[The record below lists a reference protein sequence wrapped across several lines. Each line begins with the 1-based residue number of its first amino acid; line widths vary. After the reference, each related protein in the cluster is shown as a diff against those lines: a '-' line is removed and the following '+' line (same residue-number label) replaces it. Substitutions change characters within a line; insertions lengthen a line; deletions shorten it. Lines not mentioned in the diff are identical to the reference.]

1 MGDDMTTLTTPLW
14 TENNRTRLLSE
25 FAQLRMMLGGDARAH
40 EPDAHTS
47 EPWDGERPPAIETLA
62 AIFELSRFERD
73 LLLLCAG
80 VEMEGDLGE
89 LCGRLNGKPQRNCPT
104 FGLAMSLLPDPD
116 WNALAPWAPLR
127 RFRLIDVEP
136 GFGLAAAPLR
146 IDERILHYLAGTN
159 RMDARMESVLHYKDA
174 RNPLAEEHEALV
186 ENMATEFHGRPAAM
200 SLHFHGDDPEAQETI
215 AARIARRFGRH
226 LFVLRMEDAPA
237 VGAELEQ
244 FLALWSRESL
254 LLPAFLL
261 LEWQGETPSANA
273 RTLAERIPN
282 PLLIASR
289 DPQKLHRL
297 TWRYEVSKTEP
308 PTQRTLWRLALAS
321 AGEEEHSLQI
331 LHATN
336 GSASHSPLDEMLDR
350 MAEQFRLSAE
360 TIATITET
368 AVVASDDAES
378 LAARLWQSCRAVSR
392 PQLDL
397 LAERIKPRAGWDDL
411 VLPEAQMAVL
421 RMLVSQAR
429 NRMTVYERW
438 GFARRG
444 RRGLGLSALF
454 AGASGTGKTLAAEV
468 LANELELDLYRIDL
482 SAVVS
487 KYIGE
492 TEKNLKKVFDAAE
505 QGGAVLL
512 FDEAE
517 ALFGKRSE
525 VRDSHDRY
533 ANIEVGYLL
542 QRMESFQGVAI
553 LTTNA
558 KASLDKAFQRRL
570 RFTVDFPYPGVA
582 EREAIWRRSIP
593 AETPATGLEPA
604 RLAQLNMPGGNIRN
618 IALNAAFLA
627 AGQGKPLNMAHLR
640 EAANLEAAKVERPV
654 AGIETRGWE

>member
-1 MGDDMTTLTTPLW
+1 MPLW
-14 TENNRTRLLSE
+14 IESNRTQLLGE
-25 FAQLRMMLGGDARAH
+25 FARLRGLLGGDTPGPH
-40 EPDAHTS
+40 PHSS
-47 EPWDGERPPAIETLA
+47 EPWDGERPPAIDMLA
-62 AIFELSRFERD
+62 TIFELGPFERD

-80 VEMEGDLGE
+80 VEMESDLGE
-89 LCGRLNGKPQRNCPT
+89 LCGRLTGRPQRNSPT
-104 FGLAMSLLPDPD
+104 FGLAMSLLSYPD
-116 WNALAPWAPLR
+116 WNALAPWGPLR

-146 IDERILHYLAGTN
+146 IDERILHFLAGTN
-159 RMDARMESVLHYKDA
+159 RMDSRLENVLHYKEA
-174 RNPLAEEHEALV
+174 RSPLAEEHEALV
-186 ENMATEFHGRPAAM
+186 EQIATEFRGRPEAM
-200 SLHFHGDDPEAQETI
+200 ALHFHGDDPEAQETI
-215 AARIARRFGRH
+215 AARIAARFGRH
-226 LFVLRMEDAPA
+226 LFVLRIEDGPA

-244 FLALWSRESL
+244 FLALWSREAL

-261 LEWQGETPSANA
+261 LACQAESPGTNA
-273 RTLAERIPN
+273 RTLAERMPN

-297 TWRYEVSKTEP
+297 TWRHDVSRP
-308 PTQRTLWRLALAS
+308 GPATQRTLWDLALAR
-321 AGEEEHSLQI
+321 AGESQDSRRTLPSVDS
-331 LHATN
+331 
-336 GSASHSPLDEMLDR
+336 SASGSQLNEMLDR

-360 TIATITET
+360 TIATIAQA
-368 AVVASDDAES
+368 AVAAES
-378 LAARLWQSCRAVSR
+378 VEPGDLSARLWRSCRAVSR

-397 LAERIKPRAGWDDL
+397 LAERLEPRAGWEDL
-411 VLPEAQMAVL
+411 VLPEPQMAAL

-438 GFARRG
+438 GFARSG

-468 LANELELDLYRIDL
+468 LASELELDLYRIDL
-482 SAVVS
+482 SGVVS
-487 KYIGE
+487 KFIGE
-492 TEKNLKKVFDAAE
+492 TEKNLKQVFDAAE
-505 QGGAVLL
+505 QGGVVLL

-525 VRDSHDRY
+525 VKDSHDRY

-553 LTTNA
+553 LTTNV

-570 RFTVDFPYPGVA
+570 RFTVEFPYPGA
-582 EREAIWRRSIP
+582 TEREAIWQRAIP
-593 AETPATGLEPA
+593 PETPAHGLHPA

-627 AGQGKPLNMAHLR
+627 AAQNTPLSMAHLR
-640 EAANLEAAKVERPV
+640 EAATLEACKVERPI
-654 AGIETRGWE
+654 AGLETRGWE